1 MRREQIT
8 GICSTPPLQPK
19 APFLWTA
26 LRHHLGPLWNTIYLS
41 VQVFEFWP
49 QSWDI
54 AKKQKLQQQQQ
65 KPLFSLYLRIGVEI
79 RKSLRTGKLYLS
91 KESIAILNWTIR
103 SVIWAVRG
111 GATGSD
117 PSSSYI
123 LVHSV
128 VLQSFWLT
136 LYSLSFLEC
145 QQQEQEQ

>member
-1 MRREQIT
+1 MKVSSKSLDRSRFYPTFTNASSPNWRTSPSQQRLKKSKT
-8 GICSTPPLQPK
+8 
-19 APFLWTA
+19 FLIFF
-26 LRHHLGPLWNTIYLS
+26 GTIYLS
-41 VQVFEFWP
+41 AVIFEFWP

-111 GATGSD
+111 GATGLD

-123 LVHSV
+123 SV
-128 VLQSFWLT
+128 
-136 LYSLSFLEC
+136 LSVMYK
-145 QQQEQEQ
+145 